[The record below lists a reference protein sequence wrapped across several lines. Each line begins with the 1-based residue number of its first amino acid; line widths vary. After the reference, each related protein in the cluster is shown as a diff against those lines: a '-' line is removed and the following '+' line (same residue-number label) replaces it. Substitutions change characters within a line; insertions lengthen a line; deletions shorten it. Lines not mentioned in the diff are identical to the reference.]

1 MIKKL
6 TKNEI
11 RNKRRRNRSKRNN
24 VAHSTKPRLV
34 VSKSLRHISAQ
45 VIDDHTRTTLIS
57 SSSMDKDLQK
67 DLKKIKTKT
76 EMSTLIGASIASKA
90 IKNKI
95 TEVVFDRNGNPYHG
109 RVKAVADAARE
120 AGLKF

>member
-24 VAHSTKPRLV
+24 IAHSTKPRLV

-95 TEVVFDRNGNPYHG
+95 TEVVFDRNGYPYHG
-109 RVKAVADAARE
+109 RIKAVADAARE

>member
-24 VAHSTKPRLV
+24 VAHSTNPRLV

-57 SSSMDKDLQK
+57 SSSMDKDLQ
-67 DLKKIKTKT
+67 
-76 EMSTLIGASIASKA
+76 
-90 IKNKI
+90 
-95 TEVVFDRNGNPYHG
+95 
-109 RVKAVADAARE
+109 
-120 AGLKF
+120 